1 LRTKITEFL
10 EAQGVPYRL
19 LPHSEAV
26 YTVEA
31 AAAQR
36 GVVQEEMVKCIL
48 LRDKRRRYVMAGVTG
63 EARLDPKAVR
73 AALQDR
79 VQRLSFASAEQIL
92 EVTGYE
98 MGAVAP
104 LCLPEGLPLVFDEAI
119 AALDKVSI
127 SSGDPMAG
135 VELAGRDL
143 IRLAGALLAPI
154 AERGTSGPG
163 VQ

>member
-1 LRTKITEFL
+1 MRTKITEFL
-10 EAQGVPYRL
+10 DAQEIPYRL

-31 AAAQR
+31 AAALR
-36 GVVQEEMVKCIL
+36 GVVMEEMVKCIL
-48 LRDKRRRYVMAGVTG
+48 LRDKARRYAMAGVTG

-73 AALQDR
+73 SVLDDSLT
-79 VQRLSFASAEQIL
+79 RLSFASAAEIL

-98 MGAVAP
+98 IGAVAP

-119 AALDKVSI
+119 GALRKVSI

-135 VELAGRDL
+135 IELQSRDL
-143 IRLAGALLAPI
+143 IRLSGALLAPI
-154 AERGTSGPG
+154 AERA
-163 VQ
+163 QA